1 MTPSQLSKPPLRSTI
16 AWVFYDFANTAY
28 SMNIVSLY
36 FGTWIILELSQ
47 RDVYVSVANSLSMIL
62 VAVTMPILGD
72 FSDFKGKKLSLLFIF
87 TMSCIVGTALMGVLG
102 YNVHNTSTLIPAVLI
117 LFVITNY
124 SYQGGLVFYNALMP
138 SVSTPKNIGRVSGY
152 GVALGYMG
160 AIVGLAAAG
169 VFVDGEVF
177 GAKLAG
183 FSPGGARA
191 AFFPTAVLFFVFAI
205 PIFFFVKELRST
217 EQKAGRWN
225 IKDSY
230 IKVRQ
235 TIVDTNQHPGLLRFL
250 IAKLLY
256 EDSIQT
262 VIIFMGVY
270 TQAVMG
276 FTRAEANQFFTVVIP
291 SAVIGSA
298 FCGILTDHYGPKK
311 TLLGVVF
318 LWIVS
323 LIGVILT
330 SNRVLFWV
338 LGSIIGALMGSTWAS
353 ARPLLI
359 SLVPK
364 ESLGEFFGLYSL
376 SGKLA
381 AVIGPLVWSSVT
393 FSLEKYG
400 DVVKFKAAIGAMAI
414 IMIAGLLTLRPVP
427 DLHKKSKMNSGND
440 FPSSVV
446 SG

>member
-1 MTPSQLSKPPLRSTI
+1 MRLNDFMTPSPHPKPPLRATI
-16 AWVFYDFANTAY
+16 SWIFYDFANTAY

-36 FGTWIILELSQ
+36 FGTWIIIELSQ
-47 RDVYVSVANSLSMIL
+47 RDAYVSIANSLSMIL
-62 VAVTMPILGD
+62 VALTMPILGD
-72 FSDFKGKKLSLLFIF
+72 FSDFKGKKLPSLFIF
-87 TMSCIVGTALMGVLG
+87 TMSSIAGIILMGVLG
-102 YNVHNTSTLIPAVLI
+102 YYISNVSVLMPAILV

-138 SVSTPKNIGRVSGY
+138 SVSTTKTIGRVSGY
-152 GVALGYMG
+152 GVAFGYLG
-160 AIVGLAAAG
+160 AIVGLAVAG
-169 VFVDGEVF
+169 VFVDGELF
-177 GAKLAG
+177 GVKLAG
-183 FSPGGARA
+183 VSSGGARA
-191 AFFPTAVLFFVFAI
+191 AFFPTAVLFFIFAI
-205 PIFFFVKELRST
+205 PIFFFVKESRT
-217 EQKAGRWN
+217 KEQKEKKWN

-235 TIVDTNQHPGLLRFL
+235 TIVETNRYPGLLRFL

-276 FTRAEANQFFTVVIP
+276 FTRAEANQFFTIVIP
-291 SAVIGSA
+291 SAIIGSA
-298 FCGILTDHYGPKK
+298 FCGILSDHYGPKK
-311 TLLGVVF
+311 TLFWVIF
-318 LWIVS
+318 LWIAS
-323 LIGVILT
+323 LAAVIMT
-330 SNRVLFWV
+330 SNRALFWV
-338 LGSIIGALMGSTWAS
+338 LGGVIGALMGSTWTS

-364 ESLGEFFGLYSL
+364 ENLGEFFGLYSL

-381 AVIGPLVWSSVT
+381 AVVGPLVWSAVT

-414 IMIAGLLTLRPVP
+414 LMIAGLLTLRAVP
-427 DLHKKSKMNSGND
+427 DFHKKIKATMRK
-440 FPSSVV
+440 
-446 SG
+446 